1 MESLDDVIDALITE
15 RVIHRHRRKWL
26 IAFAVVV
33 VLALL
38 ILVTGGWKKK
48 EGRLVDTLPA
58 PATVKAGQ
66 FEYGITTAKVIRT
79 PEAKYSPAKARLEV
93 SMDIRNVDEETRESD
108 SVQGKL
114 LVLVRKGQD
123 PVASNGATCRG
134 ELNYR
139 IVYGLPAVPCFAKF
153 DVPADFS
160 AEEVE
165 IGVVAQVYESDESL
179 IGSDEPYWQGGEAMA
194 VVKVPATTETESG
207 R

>member
-1 MESLDDVIDALITE
+1 MESLDDVIDAMITE
-15 RVIHRHRRKWL
+15 RVIRRHRRKWL
-26 IAFAVVV
+26 IALAVVL
-33 VLALL
+33 VLALI

-48 EGRLVDTLPA
+48 EGRTVDTLPA
-58 PATVKAGQ
+58 PATLKAGE

-79 PEAKYSPAKARLEV
+79 PKTKYSEAKSRLEV

-108 SVQGKL
+108 IVQGKFL
-114 LVLVRKGQD
+114 LLVRKGQD
-123 PVASNGATCRG
+123 PLPSNGATCRG

-160 AEEVE
+160 ADEVE
-165 IGVVAQVYESDESL
+165 IGVVGQVFEADTSM
-179 IGSDEPYWQGGEAMA
+179 IGTDEPYWQGGEAAA
-194 VVKVPATTETESG
+194 VVKVPATTETETT